1 MKKKDINGKIN
12 IENKRPD
19 RIVMVNDKVIIID
32 YKFGEEN
39 KGYKDQV
46 NEYVDLIKKMG
57 YKNVEGYLWYVEQG
71 KIENVK
77 YYNSSKSR

>member
-1 MKKKDINGKIN
+1 MKKKDAEGKIS

-39 KGYKDQV
+39 KKYKNQV
-46 NEYVDLIKKMG
+46 KEYADLIKKMG
-57 YKNVEGYLWYVEQG
+57 YNNVEGYLWYVE
-71 KIENVK
+71 KSEIENVK
-77 YYNSSKSR
+77 C

>member
-1 MKKKDINGKIN
+1 
-12 IENKRPD
+12 
-19 RIVMVNDKVIIID
+19 MVNDKVIIID

-57 YKNVEGYLWYVEQG
+57 YKNVEGYLWYVEHG

-77 YYNSSKSR
+77 C

>member
-1 MKKKDINGKIN
+1 
-12 IENKRPD
+12 PD

-32 YKFGEEN
+32 YKFGDEN
-39 KGYKDQV
+39 NKYKNQV
-46 NEYVDLIKKMG
+46 KEYAELMKKMG

-77 YYNSSKSR
+77 MSTYM